1 MADVKMTIVKTL
13 EPNVPSEGFSFT
25 EAAANDNVQIEW
37 DGKDTQTTVLVTAA
51 AACELTIKAGDS
63 LQAVNDQVI
72 AVKRTN
78 TWPFPWT
85 PAGSRTCGGTWREK
99 WSWFRPGRSA
109 WRWWKRECE
118 RAGRGCAPFPKRRRH
133 ELGRIEKRSP
143 GFGLRGKRIA

>member
-51 AACELTIKAGDS
+51 AACELTVKAGDS

-72 AVKRTN
+72 AVKKDQHVA
-78 TWPFPWT
+78 F
-85 PAGSRTCGGTWREK
+85 SLD
-99 WSWFRPGRSA
+99 SGRF
-109 WRWWKRECE
+109 KN
-118 RAGRGCAPFPKRRRH
+118 
-133 ELGRIEKRSP
+133 
-143 GFGLRGKRIA
+143 LRGDLAGKVVMVPSGAVSLAVVETRV